1 MKRISHLIVQENKVV
16 FTILFNNSMIS
27 SMTNWKFQPSFM
39 NIMYMIFL
47 IPIVAII
54 GGLGLK
60 VMAILLG
67 VKFVMNILQNFKHEK
82 GSGKLTNE
90 EIGEKVRCSAQTA
103 FTEVHDMC
111 MNLYNNFCSVLFN
124 HSVSLSS
131 SIPYDMRETQTGFGV
146 FIDLPGVQKEEIQ
159 VEVQNNT
166 VTVSGTRSCEM
177 EEGETVLVS
186 GRKLGD
192 YSLSIDISESAD
204 LSGIVAK
211 YENGVLSLYIPKKQE
226 SIQPNNKI
234 HID

>member
-1 MKRISHLIVQENKVV
+1 MA
-16 FTILFNNSMIS
+16 
-27 SMTNWKFQPSFM
+27 NWKFEPSFM
-39 NIMYMIFL
+39 NIIYMIFL
-47 IPIVAII
+47 IPIIALI

-60 VMAILLG
+60 LVAILFG
-67 VKFVMNILQNFKHEK
+67 IKYVMNILKNFKCEK
-82 GSGKLTNE
+82 GSSKLTGE
-90 EIGEKVRCSAQTA
+90 EIGEKVRCSAQIA
-103 FTEVHDMC
+103 CTEVHDMC

-131 SIPYDMRETQTGFGV
+131 SIPYDMRETQAGFAV

-166 VTVSGTRSCEM
+166 VTVSGTRNCEL
-177 EEGETVLVS
+177 EEGEVALVT
-186 GRKLGD
+186 GRKLGE
-192 YSLSIDISESAD
+192 YLLSIDISESAD

-226 SIQPNNKI
+226 SIQQNNKI

>member
-1 MKRISHLIVQENKVV
+1 MA
-16 FTILFNNSMIS
+16 
-27 SMTNWKFQPSFM
+27 NWKFEPSFM
-39 NIMYMIFL
+39 NIIYMIFL
-47 IPIVAII
+47 IPIIALI

-60 VMAILLG
+60 LVAILFG
-67 VKFVMNILQNFKHEK
+67 IKFVMNILKNFKCEK
-82 GSGKLTNE
+82 GSSKLTGE
-90 EIGEKVRCSAQTA
+90 EIGEKVRCSAQIA
-103 FTEVHDMC
+103 CTEVHDMC

-131 SIPYDMRETQTGFGV
+131 SIPYDMRETQAGFAV

-166 VTVSGTRSCEM
+166 VTVSGTRNCEL
-177 EEGETVLVS
+177 EEGEVALVT
-186 GRKLGD
+186 GRKLGE
-192 YSLSIDISESAD
+192 YLLSIDISESAD

-226 SIQPNNKI
+226 SIQQNNKI

>member
-1 MKRISHLIVQENKVV
+1 MNA
-16 FTILFNNSMIS
+16 SMA
-27 SMTNWKFQPSFM
+27 NWKFEPSFM
-39 NIMYMIFL
+39 NIIYMIFL
-47 IPIVAII
+47 IPIIALI

-60 VMAILLG
+60 LVAILFG
-67 VKFVMNILQNFKHEK
+67 IKFVMNILKNFKCEK
-82 GSGKLTNE
+82 GFSKLTGE
-90 EIGEKVRCSAQTA
+90 EIGEKVRCSAQIA

-124 HSVSLSS
+124 HSVSRSS
-131 SIPYDMRETQTGFGV
+131 SIPYDMRETQTGFTV

-166 VTVSGTRSCEM
+166 VTVSGTRNCEL
-177 EEGETVLVS
+177 EEGEVALVT
-186 GRKLGD
+186 GRKLGE
-192 YSLSIDISESAD
+192 YLLSIDISESAD

-226 SIQPNNKI
+226 SIQQNNKI

>member
-1 MKRISHLIVQENKVV
+1 MK
-16 FTILFNNSMIS
+16 FTLDQIPMGL
-27 SMTNWKFQPSFM
+27 WVHGEPSFM
-39 NIMYMIFL
+39 NIIYMIFL
-47 IPIVAII
+47 IPIIALI

-60 VMAILLG
+60 LVAILFG
-67 VKFVMNILQNFKHEK
+67 IKFVMNILKNFKCEK
-82 GSGKLTNE
+82 GSSKLTGE
-90 EIGEKVRCSAQTA
+90 EIGEKVRCSAQIA
-103 FTEVHDMC
+103 CTEVHDMC

-131 SIPYDMRETQTGFGV
+131 SIPYDMRETQAGFAV

-166 VTVSGTRSCEM
+166 VTISGTRNCKL
-177 EEGETVLVS
+177 EEGEVALVT
-186 GRKLGD
+186 GRKLGE
-192 YSLSIDISESAD
+192 YLLSIDISESAD

-226 SIQPNNKI
+226 SIQQNNKI

>member
-1 MKRISHLIVQENKVV
+1 MNA
-16 FTILFNNSMIS
+16 SMA
-27 SMTNWKFQPSFM
+27 NWKFEPSFM
-39 NIMYMIFL
+39 NIIYMIFL
-47 IPIVAII
+47 IPIIALI

-60 VMAILLG
+60 LVAILFG
-67 VKFVMNILQNFKHEK
+67 IKFVMNILKNFKCEK
-82 GSGKLTNE
+82 GSSKLTGE
-90 EIGEKVRCSAQTA
+90 EIGEKVRCSAQIA
-103 FTEVHDMC
+103 CTEVHDMC

-131 SIPYDMRETQTGFGV
+131 SIPYDMRETQTGFTV

-166 VTVSGTRSCEM
+166 VTVSGTRNCEL
-177 EEGETVLVS
+177 EEGEVALVT
-186 GRKLGD
+186 GRKLGE

-226 SIQPNNKI
+226 SIQQNNKI